1 MKTRTKITLKA
12 ISCFVSAKQCY
23 KTFVN
28 ITWRAFNLGSFE
40 NYFLVLTSYLPS
52 AMAVAENYWP
62 RVVAVQSQTEHS
74 KVRKERSFPLRLE
87 ISTHTVYRLVSTLL
101 YGTPAGLSS
110 KIKNTRLM
118 PNSIETVC
126 MKNIPTM
133 EEPMKTLG
141 FTSRLSCR
149 MIKCCHC
156 IKLPSLTLRV
166 NSLIIRPFISLSS
179 HSRRT
184 QTVFH

>member
-1 MKTRTKITLKA
+1 
-12 ISCFVSAKQCY
+12 
-23 KTFVN
+23 
-28 ITWRAFNLGSFE
+28 
-40 NYFLVLTSYLPS
+40 
-52 AMAVAENYWP
+52 MAVPENYWP
-62 RVVAVQSQTEHS
+62 RVVAVQSRTEHS

-101 YGTPAGLSS
+101 YDTPAGLS

-126 MKNIPTM
+126 MKKIPTM

-184 QTVFH
+184 LTVFH